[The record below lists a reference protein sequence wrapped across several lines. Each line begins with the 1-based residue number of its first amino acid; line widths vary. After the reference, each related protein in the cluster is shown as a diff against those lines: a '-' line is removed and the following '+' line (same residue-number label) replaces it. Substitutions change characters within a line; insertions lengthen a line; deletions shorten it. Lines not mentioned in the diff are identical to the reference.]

1 MDNQPPPAAKPRS
14 RTRLIVQ
21 AVVSLVLVVAI
32 FYYLLRGIDLALV
45 WAEIRAMTW
54 REDAILAV
62 IAAWNLA
69 TYAFVWMSVTP
80 GLSFRR
86 AMVMTQAATAVT
98 NTVPT
103 VGPAIGVGLTYQ
115 MLGSWG
121 YSRSRTTVAVLVSG
135 VWNAFAKL
143 GLPVLALAL
152 VALQGN
158 ATGGRVVAALLGI
171 AGLVA
176 AIVVF
181 ALTLRSEELAERF
194 GLLAGRVASRLL
206 ALIRRPPVHGW
217 ELATVKFRTRTLD
230 LLEHGWVPITA
241 ATLVS
246 HLSLYVVL
254 LACLRAVGVSDA
266 EVSWAQVLV
275 VFAFARL
282 ATAIPLTPGGAGVV
296 ELVLIG
302 GLTAAGGDRAQ
313 VTAAV
318 LVYRALTWALP
329 ILVGIGCYL
338 WWRRTSLQPE
348 PATAGGAQ
356 GATAGPEAAGATSGD
371 RPGTQAQDSRPRPQ
385 AYVRHPSDVLRVVL
399 GALILLAT
407 MTAIHQHRIGVREAN
422 LFRLINDLA
431 LPGWTRWPVW
441 GVMQLGVIGAVPLV
455 AGLALV
461 TRRIRLA
468 AYAALAGGTIYL
480 VAKLVKA
487 FVQRG
492 RPQTLL
498 EDVHILFVPDRG
510 LGYVSGHSA
519 VAVALAT
526 VASPFLGRRARRVA
540 WTLAGLVC
548 VARIYVGSHL
558 PFDVVGGAAL
568 GWAAGALVLLVFG
581 APTGHPSL
589 DRVRAALQRYG
600 FDPADLAPL
609 PGEDRR
615 SARYLVSSHSHPELF
630 VKVVTRERR
639 DSDLLYRAWSWLKH
653 RGRLPSRLGDAVAQV
668 EHEASMG
675 LLAAAAGVRAPP
687 VLLVRS
693 FGNGAGL
700 LVQQRVAGHDL
711 TNVNGERLDQARLG
725 EVWRQVAALRAAG
738 IAHHD
743 LGLASVMVDEQDQVW
758 LVDFDRAEGAASQ
771 ALLDRDLAA
780 LLAALEGVA
789 DPALVHASAEQTL
802 GPDTMGRMLPLAAST
817 QRGLIH
823 RTPAPE
829 PASQAGRQ
837 LEQRDDHSPR

>member
-1 MDNQPPPAAKPRS
+1 MADKEPPAAKPRS

-32 FYYLLRGIDLALV
+32 FYYLLRGIDLAQV

-54 REDAILAV
+54 MEDAILAV
-62 IAAWNLA
+62 IAVWNLA

-80 GLSFRR
+80 GLSFWH
-86 AMVMTQAATAVT
+86 AMVMTQSATAVT

-158 ATGGRVVAALLGI
+158 ASGGRVVAAVAGI

-181 ALTLRSEELAERF
+181 ALLLRSERLAERF
-194 GLLAGRVASRLL
+194 GLWAGRVASRLRRL
-206 ALIRRPPVHGW
+206 VGRPPVAGW
-217 ELATVKFRTRTLD
+217 ELATVKFRTRTLE
-230 LLEHGWVPITA
+230 LLEGGWVPITA
-241 ATLVS
+241 ATVVS
-246 HLSLYVVL
+246 HLSLYAVL
-254 LACLRAVGVSDA
+254 LVTLRQVGVSDA
-266 EVSWAQVLV
+266 EVGWAQVLA

-282 ATAIPLTPGGAGVV
+282 ATAIPFTPGGAGVV
-296 ELVLIG
+296 ELVLIA
-302 GLTAAGGDRAQ
+302 GLTAAGGDREQ

-318 LVYRALTWALP
+318 LMYRALTWALP

-338 WWRRTSLQPE
+338 GWRRSRLRPQPVTTGD
-348 PATAGGAQ
+348 PQRAT
-356 GATAGPEAAGATSGD
+356 PEAGRTATTD
-371 RPGTQAQDSRPRPQ
+371 RPGRQARHSRPR
-385 AYVRHPSDVLRVVL
+385 AYVRHPGDVLRVVL

-407 MTAIHQHRIGVREAN
+407 MTAIHQHRIGVRETN
-422 LFRLINDLA
+422 LFRVINDLA
-431 LPGWTRWPVW
+431 LPGWTKWPVW

-455 AGLALV
+455 ALLALA
-461 TRRIRLA
+461 TRRLRLA

-480 VAKLVKA
+480 VAKLVKE

-498 EDVHILFVPDRG
+498 DNVHILFVPDRG

-540 WTLAGLVC
+540 WVLAGLVC

-558 PFDVVGGAAL
+558 PFDVLGGAAL
-568 GWAAGALVLLVFG
+568 GWAAGSLVLLVFG
-581 APTGHPSL
+581 APSGQPSL
-589 DRVRAALQRYG
+589 ERVRTALQEYG

-609 PGEDRR
+609 PGQDRR
-615 SARYLVSSHSHPELF
+615 SARYLVSSHSRPDLF
-630 VKVVTRERR
+630 VKIVTRERR
-639 DSDLLYRAWSWLKH
+639 DSDLLYRAWHWLRH
-653 RGRLPSRLGDAVAQV
+653 RGRPPTRLGDAVAQV
-668 EHEASMG
+668 EHEASMA
-675 LLAAAAGVRAPP
+675 LLAAAAGVRTPP

-700 LVQQRVAGHDL
+700 LVQERVAGRDL
-711 TNVNGERLDQARLG
+711 TDLDGERLDQARLG
-725 EVWRQVAALRAAG
+725 DIWRQVASLRAAQ
-738 IAHHD
+738 IAHRD
-743 LGLASVMVDEQDQVW
+743 LGLGSVMVDEHGQAW
-758 LVDFDRAEGAASQ
+758 LVDFDRAEAAASQ
-771 ALLDRDLAA
+771 PLLDRDLAA
-780 LLAALEGVA
+780 LLAVLDGVA
-789 DPALVHASAEQTL
+789 NPALVHATAEQAL
-802 GPDTMGRMLPLAAST
+802 GQDTVARVRPLDAAT
-817 QRGLIH
+817 RAA
-823 RTPAPE
+823 PAHAARE
-829 PASQAGRQ
+829 S
-837 LEQRDDHSPR
+837 